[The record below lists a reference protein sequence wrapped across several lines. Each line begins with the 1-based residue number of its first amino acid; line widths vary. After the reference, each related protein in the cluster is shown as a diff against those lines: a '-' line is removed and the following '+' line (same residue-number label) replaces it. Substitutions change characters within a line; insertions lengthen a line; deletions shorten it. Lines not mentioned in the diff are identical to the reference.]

1 MIRLMSVASGV
12 VVLLVSSPAFAS
24 LTMHEWG
31 TFTAVQG
38 SNGIPLEALE
48 HEDDPLPDFVHGRGE
63 VATPEPAPSPHTQ
76 PRSPHPPRG
85 CRTFKCADFDTAPG
99 TPFAVTQK
107 METPVLYFYSD
118 REQDVEVDV
127 RYPRGIIS
135 QYYPAP
141 SLFEPPLN
149 GASALEGGRTVF
161 DVRVLGRSFN
171 SMVPSVPPSSIYAP
185 ARQVDSNPIRSSA
198 GEYEKFIFYRGLGR
212 FETELRVTSGPEDRM
227 TVSNEGRNPIQS
239 VLLMRIANDGRGA
252 IFNLGGLA
260 GRSSQDISKVR
271 NLVDAKLKSRQEFLS
286 DAKTIL
292 VSELT
297 RSGLYLDES
306 VAMANTWEK
315 SYFGQE
321 GLRVLYILN
330 RGETEAL
337 LPMRVSPQ
345 PDSLVRTLVGRVEV
359 LTAQE
364 EDALLHQIEAAPES
378 DLSLLGR
385 LGRFAEA
392 KLLRLKQISPNGT
405 VIQRIEKLLAVVRS
419 QG

>member
-1 MIRLMSVASGV
+1 
-12 VVLLVSSPAFAS
+12 
-24 LTMHEWG
+24 
-31 TFTAVQG
+31 
-38 SNGIPLEALE
+38 
-48 HEDDPLPDFVHGRGE
+48 
-63 VATPEPAPSPHTQ
+63 
-76 PRSPHPPRG
+76 
-85 CRTFKCADFDTAPG
+85 
-99 TPFAVTQK
+99 

-141 SLFEPPLN
+141 SLFEPPLH
-149 GASALEGGRTVF
+149 GATALEGGRTVF

-171 SMVPSVPPSSIYAP
+171 SMIPFVSPRSIYAP

-212 FETELRVTSGPEDRM
+212 FDTELRVTSNAENRM
-227 TVSNEGRNPIQS
+227 LVSNEGRNPIQA
-239 VLLMRIANDGRGA
+239 VLLLQIEADGRGA
-252 IFNLGGLA
+252 ILNQGALHGGN
-260 GRSSQDISKVR
+260 SQEISKAVSSI
-271 NLVDAKLKSRQEFLS
+271 KTHLKSRQEFLS
-286 DAKTIL
+286 EAKAML
-292 VSELT
+292 VSELV

-330 RGETEAL
+330 REETEAL
-337 LPMRVSPQ
+337 LPMRVNPQ

-359 LTAQE
+359 VSAQE
-364 EDALLHQIEAAPES
+364 ENSLLLQIETAPAT

-385 LGRFAEA
+385 FGRFAEA
-392 KLLRLKQISPNGT
+392 KLLRLRQVSSKPQVT
-405 VIQRIEKLLAVVRS
+405 ARIDRLLTLVTA
-419 QG
+419 QN

>member
-1 MIRLMSVASGV
+1 MIRFMRISASIAA
-12 VVLLVSSPAFAS
+12 LVISAPAYAS
-24 LTMHEWG
+24 LTLHEWG

-38 SNGIPLEALE
+38 SNGVPLEALE
-48 HEDDPLPDFVHGRGE
+48 HEDEPLPDFVHGRGE
-63 VATPEPAPSPHTQ
+63 MAAPEPDPLPEPAPS
-76 PRSPHPPRG
+76 RRPPRG
-85 CRTFKCADFDTAPG
+85 CRSFKCADFETAPG

-141 SLFEPPLN
+141 ALFEPPLN
-149 GASALEGGRTVF
+149 GATALEGGRTVF

-171 SMVPSVPPSSIYAP
+171 SMIPFVSPGSIYAP

-198 GEYEKFIFYRGLGR
+198 GEYEKFILYRGLGH
-212 FETELRVTSGPEDRM
+212 FDTELKVTSSVDNRM
-227 TVSNEGRNPIQS
+227 EVTNLGDHPIQAA
-239 VLLMRIANDGRGA
+239 LLLQIEADGRGA
-252 IFNLGGLA
+252 IMNQGALPGG
-260 GRSSQDISKVR
+260 SSQEISRSVMSLKS
-271 NLVDAKLKSRQEFLS
+271 NLKSRQEFLS
-286 DAKTIL
+286 QAKAMLI
-292 VSELT
+292 SELT

-330 RGETEAL
+330 REETERL

-345 PDSLVRTLVGRVEV
+345 PDRLVRTLVGRVEV
-359 LTAQE
+359 LSAQE
-364 EDALLHQIEAAPES
+364 ENSLLLQIETAPDS

-385 LGRFAEA
+385 FGRFSEA
-392 KLLRLKQISPNGT
+392 KLLRLQQVAFSPL
-405 VIQRIEKLLAVVRS
+405 VRSRIERLLALVRS
-419 QG
+419 QR